1 MPDLKP
7 DFLWPGFRSGVI
19 EPVCRFAASW
29 FRMMFHDLCM
39 FWRPWPLRCSFSLH
53 FVAFLIFLRSYCG
66 STEHSSRDW
75 ICFLVTNHRSQD
87 FDRMSAQAPRICK
100 TIRGAW
106 AAQTSSWFIAH
117 KGRRKRW
124 QDEAKERLCKA
135 TFLNMA
141 KLPLQL
147 PYFRLEQISHRL
159 SMLGMLSNTLL
170 SQRTF
175 FVIATHCAMPGL
187 KAAE

>member
-19 EPVCRFAASW
+19 EPVCWFAASR

-53 FVAFLIFLRSYCG
+53 FAAFLIFLRSYCG
-66 STEHSSRDW
+66 STEHSSTDW

-106 AAQTSSWFIAH
+106 A
-117 KGRRKRW
+117 
-124 QDEAKERLCKA
+124 
-135 TFLNMA
+135 
-141 KLPLQL
+141 
-147 PYFRLEQISHRL
+147 HRL
-159 SMLGMLSNTLL
+159 RPGSLLTKVVASVGKMRQRRIFAKQRFWTWQIAASVTLL
-170 SQRTF
+170 
-175 FVIATHCAMPGL
+175 
-187 KAAE
+187 